1 PCPFPPPFPTRRS
14 SDLFFPQTRQANA
27 QVHRRGGLARAA
39 FLVGQ
44 RDHAAIPG
52 AASLFRHFHVLLL
65 HRFSRPLAGR
75 TAMYAENP
83 KEDRKSTRLNSS
95 HVSIS

>member
-1 PCPFPPPFPTRRS
+1 MQSLKSPYILYNQQSVGSTLHNNL
-14 SDLFFPQTRQANA
+14 LFITC
-27 QVHRRGGLARAA
+27 AA

-65 HRFSRPLAGR
+65 RRFSRPLARR
-75 TAMYAENP
+75 TAMYGG
-83 KEDRKSTRLNSS
+83 
-95 HVSIS
+95 V

>member
-1 PCPFPPPFPTRRS
+1 MQSLKSPYILYNQQSMGSTLHNNL
-14 SDLFFPQTRQANA
+14 LFIT
-27 QVHRRGGLARAA
+27 RAA

-83 KEDRKSTRLNSS
+83 KGGHEKSRLLFLKRISGSS
-95 HVSIS
+95 RSDM